1 MGAERKLLDLKDFGT
16 EVDEQAIVQF
26 GGFQIVEHLRFVV
39 RVERIGGLE
48 LHNDTLINQKVG
60 REVADEETILVK
72 DLNTL
77 LLFNPEPKARQ
88 AVCKGVFVNTF
99 QEPDTEITVDII
111 GSLTDDVTELIRCH
125 NSLPFN
131 GSVSRLCVSSLCAL
145 CVLCGC

>member
-1 MGAERKLLDLKDFGT
+1 MGSERKLLDLKDFGT
-16 EVDEQAIVQF
+16 EVDEQSIMQF

-77 LLFNPEPKARQ
+77 LLFTLSPRRAR
-88 AVCKGVFVNTF
+88 
-99 QEPDTEITVDII
+99 
-111 GSLTDDVTELIRCH
+111 RCARAF
-125 NSLPFN
+125 S
-131 GSVSRLCVSSLCAL
+131 
-145 CVLCGC
+145 